1 MDGTNILRLKILQG
15 RLPPVGAGDGDPFYV
30 QYCIRPRLHQHQH
43 QLCLRGGSAELCP
56 EYEKIIRGRQVCS
69 LARIAVCV
77 CVCPLRIDCCLP
89 ICVRICI
96 FSSLM
101 ARAYAC
107 VCVFVRMF
115 VCVLVQVSNAQPI
128 GSVEQT
134 DISDQLPWP

>member
-1 MDGTNILRLKILQG
+1 MDGTNILSLKILQG

-77 CVCPLRIDCCLP
+77 CLSYAYRLLLAHLCANLHISFIDGACVCV
-89 ICVRICI
+89 CVRIC
-96 FSSLM
+96 
-101 ARAYAC
+101 AYVRVRACAGKQRTADRKC
-107 VCVFVRMF
+107 
-115 VCVLVQVSNAQPI
+115 
-128 GSVEQT
+128 GT
-134 DISDQLPWP
+134 DGHL